1 MNCSVYAAFMIWK
14 GTDETMVDIQCKD
27 GKYIIDA
34 RIIVKLIQMILQ
46 KCRKDLLLIVLMS
59 LQKL

>member
-1 MNCSVYAAFMIWK
+1 
-14 GTDETMVDIQCKD
+14 MVDIHCKTENILLTQ
-27 GKYIIDA
+27 GF
-34 RIIVKLIQMILQ
+34 IVKLIQMILQ